1 MYMTPSKDNAAR
13 HKRGAG
19 RGFTRRSALRLA
31 GAGGAA
37 AGAAVLGV
45 WAATTGEAA
54 PPDAANEESRLS
66 LLRPGD
72 AGFAEEKVAFNLTVV
87 HDPEAIALPKTAEEA
102 AAAVRYGVRR
112 RLPVAVQATGHGIG
126 VPADGALLVNTRHMT
141 GVRIDPRTRTARIQ
155 GGTKWAEV
163 VKAAAEHGLAPLVGS
178 TPDVSAIGYVTGGGL
193 PVFGRAFGY
202 AADHVRRFSIV
213 TPDGKLREV
222 SPSRYPDLFWGVLGG
237 KSNFGLVT
245 SMDVELFPIR
255 TLYGGS
261 LTYPGD
267 AAPQLLRAYQNWS
280 ARLPEKAAS
289 EFALSR
295 LPDVAGVPEPLRG
308 KLVVNIRFAYLG
320 SAADGERALRPM
332 LIGQP
337 LANTV
342 KELPHTRIGEVYS
355 DPTTP
360 LPAWERTG
368 LVRRLDDRTVE
379 RLLTLAGPGV
389 KLPPGGVSIRQ
400 LGGALSRRPRHAN
413 AIGHRDAGFT
423 FFSAMLAPPDAGEQ
437 LRQVQQKLV
446 DGMGDAL
453 TGGAFPNFLNSLDT
467 TPDAV
472 KVAYTEVDWRRLRLL
487 KHRYD
492 PRNTFRINHN
502 IPPRAR

>member
-1 MYMTPSKDNAAR
+1 MTTPKDDTAR
-13 HKRGAG
+13 RGNGGSHKL
-19 RGFTRRSALRLA
+19 TRRSALRLA
-31 GAGGAA
+31 GVGGAA
-37 AGAAVLGV
+37 AGAVTLGL
-45 WAATTGEAA
+45 WAATTGEAS
-54 PPDAANEESRLS
+54 PPEAASDKERLS

-72 AGFAEEKVAFNLTVV
+72 AGFAEEKAAFNLTVT
-87 HDPEAIALPKTAEEA
+87 HDPEAIALPRTTEEA
-102 AAAVRYGVRR
+102 AAAVRWGARR

-155 GGTKWAEV
+155 AGTKWAEV

-178 TPDVSAIGYVTGGGL
+178 APGVSAIGYVTGGGL

-213 TPDGKLREV
+213 TPNGTVREV
-222 SPSRYPDLFWGVLGG
+222 SPSRYPDLFWGVRGG

-255 TLYGGS
+255 TLYGGT
-261 LTYPGD
+261 LTYPG
-267 AAPQLLRAYQNWS
+267 ALAPQLLRAYQNWS

-289 EFALSR
+289 EFTLAR
-295 LPDVAGVPEPLRG
+295 MPDLPSVPEPLRG
-308 KLVVNIRFAYLG
+308 QLLVNIRFAYLG
-320 SAADGERALRPM
+320 SVKDGERLLRPM
-332 LIGQP
+332 LLGQP

-342 KELPHTRIGEVYS
+342 KELPHTRIGEVYN

-360 LPAWERTG
+360 MPAWERTG
-368 LVRRLDDRTVE
+368 LVRRLDDRTVA
-379 RLLTLAGPGV
+379 RLLALAGPGV
-389 KLPPGGVSIRQ
+389 TLPPGAVSIRQ
-400 LGGALSRRPRHAN
+400 LGGALSHRPRHAN

-423 FFSAMLAPPDAGEQ
+423 FFSAMLAPPDAGAQ
-437 LRQVQQKLV
+437 LRQVQQKLM
-446 DGMGDAL
+446 DGMGDVL

-472 KVAYTEVDWRRLRLL
+472 RAAYTVQDWRRLRQL

-502 IPPRAR
+502 IPPRG